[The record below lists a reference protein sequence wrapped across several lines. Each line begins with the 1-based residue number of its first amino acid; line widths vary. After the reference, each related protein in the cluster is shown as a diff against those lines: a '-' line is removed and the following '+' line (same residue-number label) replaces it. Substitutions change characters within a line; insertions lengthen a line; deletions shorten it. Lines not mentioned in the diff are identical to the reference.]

1 MTDFHTLSATP
12 TGQERAAATVR
23 RLPLR
28 RHADGR
34 GLDGDAVV
42 ASGWFHGV
50 GECLEVLTAIAGGD
64 LVSGGAFG
72 GPWPLLAKDDW
83 LVAPALPVAIGATPR
98 VGTDAE
104 YSRRE
109 AGVWREAAGL
119 EELIIATDGRRPVP
133 GNAFD
138 LLWFGD
144 NERYVVHGGLLEVED
159 LFAVVRVPATPALL
173 DRILLRARRVEEDLV
188 QGLRWADDAFPA
200 EIEVRRPSALSSE
213 ERWRDARLVL
223 ETRTDVRSAR
233 QRGDEVA
240 AETEH
245 GDEVVFAL
253 EEEREGW
260 RLDLREGA
268 YPFTALALR
277 RRGETLCLR
286 ATLDSAVD
294 PLAQGMRGRLAFDL
308 RSDLV
313 ALG

>member
-1 MTDFHTLSATP
+1 MTDFHALSAAP
-12 TGQERAAATVR
+12 AWQERAAATVR

-28 RHADGR
+28 RHAGGR
-34 GLDGDAVV
+34 GLDKDAIV

-50 GECLEVLTAIAGGD
+50 GECLEVLTAIVGGN

-72 GPWPLLAKDDW
+72 GPWPLLARDGW
-83 LVAPALPVAIGATPR
+83 LVAPALPVAVGTTPV

-104 YSRRE
+104 YSQRE
-109 AGVWREAAGL
+109 PGVWREAAGL
-119 EELIIATDGRRPVP
+119 EELIIATDGRGPVP
-133 GNAFD
+133 GGAFD

-144 NERYVVHGGLLEVED
+144 NERYVVHGGALEVED

-173 DRILLRARRVEEDLV
+173 DRMLLRARRVEEDLLH
-188 QGLRWADDAFPA
+188 GLRWADDAFPA
-200 EIEVRRPSALSSE
+200 EIEVRRSSALSSE

-223 ETRTDVRSAR
+223 ETRTDVRSAQ
-233 QRGDEVA
+233 QRSDEVA

-253 EEEREGW
+253 EEGREGW
-260 RLDLREGA
+260 RLDLREGT

-277 RRGETLCLR
+277 RRGEMLCLR

>member
-1 MTDFHTLSATP
+1 M
-12 TGQERAAATVR
+12 VR

-28 RHADGR
+28 SHAEGR

-42 ASGWFHGV
+42 DSGWFHGV
-50 GECLEVLTAIAGGD
+50 GECLEALTAIAGGD
-64 LVSGGAFG
+64 LVLGDAFG
-72 GPWPLLAKDDW
+72 GPWPLLAKDGW
-83 LVAPALPVAIGATPR
+83 LVAPALPVAMGVTPM

-109 AGVWREAAGL
+109 PGIWREAAGL
-119 EELIIATDGRRPVP
+119 EELIIAIDGRRPVP
-133 GNAFD
+133 GSVFD

-144 NERYVVHGGLLEVED
+144 NERYMVRGGMLEIED
-159 LFAVVRVPATPALL
+159 LFAVVRMAATPALL

-188 QGLRWADDAFPA
+188 RGLRLADNAFHT

-213 ERWRDARLVL
+213 KRWRDARLVL
-223 ETRTDVRSAR
+223 ETRTDVRKAR
-233 QRGDEVA
+233 RRGDEVV
-240 AETEH
+240 AEMER

-253 EEEREGW
+253 EEGREGW

-268 YPFTALALR
+268 YIFTALALK
-277 RRGETLCLR
+277 RRGETLCLC
-286 ATLDSAVD
+286 ATLDAAVD

-313 ALG
+313 ALD